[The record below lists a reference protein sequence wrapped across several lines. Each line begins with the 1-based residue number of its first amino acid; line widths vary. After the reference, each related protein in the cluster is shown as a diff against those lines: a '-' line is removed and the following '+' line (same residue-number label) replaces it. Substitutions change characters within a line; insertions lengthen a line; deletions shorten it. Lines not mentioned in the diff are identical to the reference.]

1 LDLHAGAGET
11 GLIAAYFPDQVNAK
25 LARTLPPT
33 KVTMKEIGEWVKD
46 MKKVTPQ
53 GYLGD
58 PAKYDAA
65 KAQKEV
71 EDGCRMMADAIA
83 GFLRKENKENSR

>member
-1 LDLHAGAGET
+1 MVAF
-11 GLIAAYFPDQVNAK
+11 FPDQVNSK
-25 LARTLPPT
+25 LARILQPT
-33 KVTMKEIGEWVKD
+33 KVTVREIGEWVKD

-65 KAQKEV
+65 KAKKEV
-71 EDGCRMMADAIA
+71 EESCRLMADAIT
-83 GFLRKENKENSR
+83 GFLGKVNTERSR